1 MRKSNWFSVVSL
13 TLAVLSG
20 CATGPTVR
28 IDKDPAAN
36 LAAYKTFAFFE
47 QLSTDRARYST
58 ITTSRL
64 KQATMLEMKKLGY
77 VYDEAN
83 PQLRVNFF
91 LSVSDK
97 QKIQQT
103 PGAGAARFRG
113 YGAWYGYETVDYKAG
128 TLGIEIV
135 DVKKNLLVWQGI
147 AEGKVSAEQMKN
159 PGPALDATV
168 AEIFRNFTNVQ
179 PVTLA
184 AASID

>member
-1 MRKSNWFSVVSL
+1 MRKSNWFSALSLSIAVV
-13 TLAVLSG
+13 AG

-36 LAAYKTFAFFE
+36 LAAYKTFAFFDH
-47 QLSTDRARYST
+47 LSTDRARYST

-77 VYDEAN
+77 VYDEVN

-91 LSVSDK
+91 LNVSDK

-103 PGAGAARFRG
+103 PGAGPARFHG

-135 DVKKNLLVWQGI
+135 DAKKNVLVWQGV
-147 AEGKVSAEQMKN
+147 AEGKLSAETMKN

-168 AEIFRNFTNVQ
+168 AEIFRNFTNI
-179 PVTLA
+179 PAATLA
-184 AASID
+184 SSF

>member
-1 MRKSNWFSVVSL
+1 MRKSNWFSALSITV
-13 TLAVLSG
+13 AVISG

-47 QLSTDRARYST
+47 QLATDRARYST

-91 LSVSDK
+91 LNVSDR
-97 QKIQQT
+97 QKVQQT
-103 PGAGAARFRG
+103 PGAGPARFRG
-113 YGAWYGYETVDYKAG
+113 YGTWYGYETVDYKAG

-135 DVKKNLLVWQGI
+135 DVTKNVLVWQGV
-147 AEGKVSAEQMKN
+147 AEGKVSAEAMKN

-168 AEIFRNFTNVQ
+168 AEIFRNFTNV
-179 PVTLA
+179 PAMTLA
-184 AASID
+184 AVSLD

>member
-1 MRKSNWFSVVSL
+1 MLKSNWLSVVSL
-13 TLAVLSG
+13 TLAVISG

-36 LAAYKTFAFFE
+36 LSAYRTFAFFD
-47 QLSTDRARYST
+47 QTSTDRARYST
-58 ITTSRL
+58 IMTSRL

-91 LSVSDK
+91 LSVSDR

-103 PGAGAARFRG
+103 PGAGPARFRG

-135 DVKKNLLVWQGI
+135 DAKKNALVWLGI
-147 AEGKVSAEQMKN
+147 AEGKVSKEAMKN

-168 AEIFRNFTNVQ
+168 AEIFRNFTNV
-179 PVTLA
+179 PA
-184 AASID
+184 ATMAQVSIR